1 MALFQYEGIGS
12 LRSLGNRF
20 TTQRAVYSYNQF
32 SLVNYEELDY
42 GSITDS
48 VLEAEDYGE
57 ITASIEQYYQIQD
70 FGTITLDT
78 ARVPMGKVG
87 VHLAATDSTM
97 RVSVGGVEFALYGR
111 AITEVFFNP
120 VDRVFDFQ
128 GQSVNRITSSWLGRG
143 VLPILEEEALDAV
156 IAVPPTS
163 ILHLSVSGKAQ
174 TEVIF
179 NQENRIFD
187 IVGEAKESRSYL
199 FDEEDAIDFE
209 SDDFGF
215 LNETVLR
222 SEDYGDV
229 NYIQTTTGHPFTIEP
244 DDLLNPSYQL
254 VSRFIS
260 FETGGTGI
268 SQSGGFNI
276 GPHIR
281 LSGPSTADA
290 PPFPYALDSNE
301 NDRYFE
307 FVVDTRNLDRVVYE
321 VIRGNNSNGGY
332 GGHATG
338 EELYLQYFD
347 NTSNTWQDLDNTGV
361 ILYSTLG
368 TRTVNLVESAKNYGQ
383 RFRFIQKDNNS
394 RWFKPFSGPAIWVE
408 DSTWGI
414 RNIEFQELEVGTGIS
429 VEDRGFLSPETT
441 TKIHGRMPFGGTAEE
456 RFIFANYEG
465 SYGNK
470 MPRLLGT
477 AIDYTIPKHIGEGLI
492 NIDGT
497 PRVQIRM
504 HYKADGGWDFYP
516 QRFRG
521 GSLFGF
527 SSTAD
532 AIAVLAEGA
541 GKLFTIKSTTT
552 FKAVRD
558 EVGKSEKDILV
569 QGGAFYEV
577 IFNQVDR
584 VFSFGN
590 IEINR
595 RAYAYNLSSV
605 VNIESIDYGYITET
619 VSLSEDYGDVGNHD
633 LVYPWETEDFGTLD
647 PRETKIPFGLGRLYS
662 TTGTPRVRNFVGN
675 QENTHLRIL
684 GTSKVYV
691 LPKFTSKGDLINI
704 RSSTTNRKANDWFGT
719 GNLPT
724 LSGAADAVAF
734 VPAKDDKALFN
745 FEGNARERI
754 GIGNY
759 DGSGTLFGFD
769 TNTISIIL
777 STINDGL
784 FSIHGEVAERT
795 IFREIGSGTL
805 GGFDGAAESFTFSY
819 SDESYFGTC
828 EGDDYGFI
836 NESVYN
842 VEESP
847 TLSGFLSTPISALAN
862 EVVSE
867 YGRIPNQIDY
877 GYVNQYYQYNHEDY
891 GNLYPDDCLEPQG
904 LQLDFVGRAT
914 EKFGKGNYTGSGS
927 IFSVVGSA
935 EASAFI
941 PAKDDSLFTFAGN
954 AAESTTP
961 ATEIGSGSLFGF
973 LTFEESTTF
982 VPALRIDNVDPLF
995 QIQGGLRLSST
1006 EDQES
1011 ELKFTA
1017 AWNGSGSLFK
1027 FSETDPARVRVFVG
1041 GGSLF
1046 VRDSGLRIEPESF
1059 TPWIPAGTGSI
1070 FSFVSFTESAAF
1082 TEETPQPLFAFSG
1095 SATDIQFSFAWETI
1109 ETTHL
1114 LVRGTPKIFVLPK
1127 HVGTG
1132 SFFVRS
1138 SGVRIEAESFT
1149 PFIPPG
1155 EGSLFGYTGAA
1166 EAVGANPPD
1175 DFTLF
1180 TITGEVDTP
1189 LLTFSEQKFVQARFL
1204 PDEAFATFQLRV
1216 TETGQ
1221 QPLDIEGKLDES
1233 FTPAPAVATGSLF
1246 GFSST
1251 TEASVFNPIDK
1262 TTLFT
1267 FEGNAAESETN
1278 VEIGSGS
1285 FFSFQS
1291 ATEVTAV
1298 AEEKQALFSFAGNL
1312 QESTSPAPHVTTGGL
1327 FGFSSTTEARVIDLP
1342 ARTTLFTVG
1351 GTAVERASIAEDG
1364 TPTPGLDVNGN
1375 LVERTTFA
1383 HAGSG
1388 GLFGFSSTTE
1398 ARVIVPRGLR
1408 NLFTVNGD
1416 AADSRTRPFIGSGTL
1431 SGFVGGAESTSNVE
1445 VKYTLFNVTGTPIV
1459 KFAGS
1464 NVAVGQIRVGLS
1476 NPGIPGDISRG
1487 ITVFRLR
1494 TFPQGPTV
1502 RFAGTKAE
1510 SFTPAP
1516 HIVEGLVN
1524 VNRGSEVTEDRYIEF
1539 REPHPTRIVVI

>member
-48 VLEAEDYGE
+48 ILEAEDYGE

-87 VHLAATDSTM
+87 VHLAAVDNTT

-199 FDEEDAIDFE
+199 FDEEDAIDFD

-229 NYIQTTTGHPFTIEP
+229 NYIQTITGHPFTIQPE
-244 DDLLNPSYQL
+244 DLEDESYQS
-254 VSRFIS
+254 VFFATSI
-260 FETGGTGI
+260 EQGGTGLGND
-268 SQSGGFNI
+268 GGFNI
-276 GPHIR
+276 GPHVAFR
-281 LSGPSTADA
+281 GFRPDY
-290 PPFPYALDSNE
+290 PPGNNNKRWVE
-301 NDRYFE
+301 FE
-307 FVVDTRNLDRVVYE
+307 ADTRHLDYATFE
-321 VIRGNNSNGGY
+321 VIRGNFTNGGERPD
-332 GGHATG
+332 GGEDLYFEYWNGTG
-338 EELYLQYFD
+338 WSIFGSISWANTNFD
-347 NTSNTWQDLDNTGV
+347 NLNTL
-361 ILYSTLG
+361 TLG
-368 TRTVNLVESAKNYGQ
+368 LPTAAKNWKQ
-383 RFRFIQKDNNS
+383 RFRIYQNQHT
-394 RWFKPFSGPAIWVE
+394 
-408 DSTWGI
+408 STTTSFDHWGV
-414 RNIEFQELEVGTGIS
+414 RNIQFFETTVGTGIS

-441 TKIHGRMPFGGTAEE
+441 TKIHGRMPFNGAAEE

-465 SYGNK
+465 SYGTK

-477 AIDYTIPKHIGEGLI
+477 AIDYTIPKHIGDGFI
-492 NIDGT
+492 NIDGS

-532 AIAVLAEGA
+532 ATAVLAEGA
-541 GKLFTIKSTTT
+541 GKLFTVKSTTT

-633 LVYPWETEDFGTLD
+633 LVYPWETEDYGTLD
-647 PRETKIPFGLGRLYS
+647 PRETRTPFGLGRLYS

-684 GTSKVYV
+684 GTGKVYV
-691 LPKFTSKGDLINI
+691 LPKFSSKGDLVKL
-704 RSSTTNRKANDWFGT
+704 RGDTTFARARDWVGT
-719 GNLPT
+719 GSLPT

-784 FSIHGEVAERT
+784 FSIHGEV
-795 IFREIGSGTL
+795 IDKVIYRETGSGTL
-805 GGFDGAAESFTFSY
+805 SGFTGAAESFTY
-819 SDESYFGTC
+819 HYNDESSFGAC
-828 EGDDYGFI
+828 DGDDYGFI

-847 TLSGFLSTPISALAN
+847 ELSGYLNDPISSLAGQ
-862 EVVSE
+862 VVSE
-867 YGRIPNQIDY
+867 FGRIPNQIDY

-904 LQLDFVGRAT
+904 LQLDFVGTAP
-914 EKFGKGNYTGSGS
+914 EAFAFGNYTGSGK
-927 IFSVVGSA
+927 IGSVSGAA
-935 EASAFI
+935 EAIGIRPETINLFAFRG
-941 PAKDDSLFTFAGN
+941 SS
-954 AAESTTP
+954 AESTTP
-961 ATEIGSGSLFGF
+961 ATEIGSGSLFSYV
-973 LTFEESTTF
+973 TFTENVAF
-982 VPALRIDNVDPLF
+982 VPAKADPLF
-995 QIQGGLRLSST
+995 AIDGGLRISAT

-1017 AWNGSGSLFK
+1017 AWEASGRLFGYTGSGEATGNEHTGTGSIFIRDSGVRIEPESFTPWIPAGRGSIFSFVSFTEAATFVPAKKKALFGFSGAATDIQFSFAWETIETKHLLVRGTPKIFVLPKHRGDGSLFIR
-1027 FSETDPARVRVFVG
+1027 S
-1041 GGSLF
+1041 
-1046 VRDSGLRIEPESF
+1046 SGVRIEPESF
-1059 TPWIPAGTGSI
+1059 TPWIPAGTGS
-1070 FSFVSFTESAAF
+1070 
-1082 TEETPQPLFAFSG
+1082 
-1095 SATDIQFSFAWETI
+1095 
-1109 ETTHL
+1109 
-1114 LVRGTPKIFVLPK
+1114 
-1127 HVGTG
+1127 
-1132 SFFVRS
+1132 
-1138 SGVRIEAESFT
+1138 
-1149 PFIPPG
+1149 
-1155 EGSLFGYTGAA
+1155 LFGYVGAA

-1180 TITGEVDTP
+1180 TITGKVDTP

-1204 PDEAFATFQLRV
+1204 PDEAFTTFQIRV
-1216 TETGQ
+1216 TETGL

-1251 TEASVFNPIDK
+1251 TEVSVFNPIDK
-1262 TTLFT
+1262 TTLFSVV
-1267 FEGNAAESETN
+1267 GNAAESETN

-1291 ATEVTAV
+1291 TTEVIAV

-1312 QESTSPAPHVTTGGL
+1312 QERTSPAPHVTTGGL

-1342 ARTTLFTVG
+1342 ARTTLFSVG
-1351 GTAVERASIAEDG
+1351 GSAVEKASVAEDG
-1364 TPTPGLDVNGN
+1364 TATPGLDINGN

-1408 NLFTVNGD
+1408 NIFTVNGEV
-1416 AADSRTRPFIGSGTL
+1416 ADSVTRPYIGSGTL
-1431 SGFVGGAESTSNVE
+1431 TGFVGGAESTSNTE
-1445 VKYTLFNVTGTPIV
+1445 VKYALFGVTGTPEV
-1459 KFAGS
+1459 RFAANNPTS
-1464 NVAVGQIRVGLS
+1464 GQVRVGLS

-1494 TFPQGPTV
+1494 TFPQGPVV
-1502 RFAGTKAE
+1502 RFSGTKAE

-1524 VNRGSEVTEDRYIEF
+1524 INRGREVTEDRYVEF
-1539 REPHPTRIVVI
+1539 KEPQPTRIVVI

>member
-12 LRSLGNRF
+12 LRSLGNRL

-32 SLVNYEELDY
+32 SIVNYEELDY
-42 GSITDS
+42 GSITDA

-78 ARVPMGKVG
+78 ARIPMGKVG

-128 GQSVNRITSSWLGRG
+128 GESVNRITSSWLGRG
-143 VLPILEEEALDAV
+143 ILPILEEEALDAV
-156 IAVPPTS
+156 VATPPTS

-179 NQENRIFD
+179 NQQDRIFD
-187 IVGEAKESRSYL
+187 FVGEADESRSYQY
-199 FDEEDAIDFE
+199 DQDDDIDFG
-209 SDDFGF
+209 SDDWGF
-215 LNETVLR
+215 LTEAVLR
-222 SEDYGDV
+222 SEDYGL
-229 NYIQTTTGHPFTIEP
+229 IT
-244 DDLLNPSYQL
+244 DLQD
-254 VSRFIS
+254 I
-260 FETGGTGI
+260 
-268 SQSGGFNI
+268 
-276 GPHIR
+276 
-281 LSGPSTADA
+281 
-290 PPFPYALDSNE
+290 PYWD
-301 NDRYFE
+301 
-307 FVVDTRNLDRVVYE
+307 
-321 VIRGNNSNGGY
+321 
-332 GGHATG
+332 
-338 EELYLQYFD
+338 
-347 NTSNTWQDLDNTGV
+347 
-361 ILYSTLG
+361 
-368 TRTVNLVESAKNYGQ
+368 
-383 RFRFIQKDNNS
+383 
-394 RWFKPFSGPAIWVE
+394 FS
-408 DSTWGI
+408 
-414 RNIEFQELEVGTGIS
+414 NIEDWGLITEN
-429 VEDRGFLSPETT
+429 TT
-441 TKIHGRMPFGGTAEE
+441 TKVYGRSRFSGSVEE

-477 AIDYTIPKHIGEGLI
+477 GIDYTIPKHIGEGFI

-516 QRFRG
+516 NRFRG

-527 SSTAD
+527 TASAD
-532 AIAVLAEGA
+532 ATAVLNEGS

-584 VFSFGN
+584 VFSFAN

-675 QENTHLRIL
+675 QEHTHLRIL

-704 RSSTTNRKANDWFGT
+704 RSTTTNRKANDWVGT
-719 GNLPT
+719 GSLPT

-754 GIGNY
+754 AIGNY
-759 DGSGTLFGFD
+759 DGSGSLFGFD
-769 TNTISIIL
+769 SSTISIIL

-784 FSIHGEVAERT
+784 FSIHGEGTERT
-795 IFREIGSGTL
+795 IFRETGSGNL
-805 GGFDGAAESFTFSY
+805 SGFDGSAESITY
-819 SDESYFGTC
+819 HYTDESSFGAC

-847 TLSGFLSTPISALAN
+847 ALSGFLSTPISALAN

-867 YGRIPNQIDY
+867 YGRTPNQIDY

-891 GNLYPDDCLEPQG
+891 GTLYPDDCLEPQG

-927 IFSVVGSA
+927 AFAFVGGLEEETNDFVGSGK
-935 EASAFI
+935 FI
-941 PAKDDSLFTFAGN
+941 LTGHAT
-954 AAESTTP
+954 ESTTP
-961 ATEIGSGSLFGF
+961 ATEIGEGSLFGF
-973 LTFEESTTF
+973 LTFEESATF
-982 VPALRIDNVDPLF
+982 VPALRIDNIDPLF

-1017 AWNGSGSLFK
+1017 AHRADGRLFGFDGSGEATGQEETGSGSIFI
-1027 FSETDPARVRVFVG
+1027 
-1041 GGSLF
+1041 
-1046 VRDSGLRIEPESF
+1046 RDSGLRISPESFTPWIPAGRGEIFTFVSFTESATFVPAKKKALFEFSGGFTDIKLSYGWQTGETVESPQLLVRGNADVYVLPKHLGSGAIFVRTSGVRIEPESF
-1059 TPWIPAGTGSI
+1059 TPWIPPGS
-1070 FSFVSFTESAAF
+1070 
-1082 TEETPQPLFAFSG
+1082 
-1095 SATDIQFSFAWETI
+1095 
-1109 ETTHL
+1109 
-1114 LVRGTPKIFVLPK
+1114 
-1127 HVGTG
+1127 
-1132 SFFVRS
+1132 
-1138 SGVRIEAESFT
+1138 
-1149 PFIPPG
+1149 
-1155 EGSLFGYTGAA
+1155 GSLFGYVGAA
-1166 EAVGANPPD
+1166 EATGSNPPD

-1189 LLTFSEQKFVQARFL
+1189 LLTFSEEKFIQARFL
-1204 PDEAFATFQLRV
+1204 SDEAYVTFQLRV

-1251 TEASVFNPIDK
+1251 TEARVINPPDQ

-1267 FEGNAAESETN
+1267 FVGNVAESETN

-1298 AEEKQALFSFAGNL
+1298 AEERQSLFTFAGNL
-1312 QESTSPAPHVTTGGL
+1312 QERVSPAPHVSTGGL

-1342 ARTTLFTVG
+1342 ARTTLFSVG
-1351 GTAVERASIAEDG
+1351 GTAVERASVAEDG
-1364 TPTPGLDVNGN
+1364 TATPGLDLNGN
-1375 LVERTTFA
+1375 LVERSTFA

-1398 ARVIVPRGLR
+1398 ARVIIPPGLR
-1408 NLFTVNGD
+1408 SIFTVNGEV
-1416 AADSRTRPFIGSGTL
+1416 ADSVTKPFIGSGTL
-1431 SGFVGGAESTSNVE
+1431 TGFVGGAESTSNTE
-1445 VKYTLFNVTGTPIV
+1445 VKYTLFSVIGTPEV
-1459 KFAGS
+1459 KFAANNPTS
-1464 NVAVGQIRVGLS
+1464 GQIRVGLS

-1494 TFPQGPTV
+1494 TFPQGPVV
-1502 RFAGTKAE
+1502 RFTGTKAE

-1516 HIVEGLVN
+1516 HIVEGIVN
-1524 VNRGSEVTEDRYIEF
+1524 INRGREVTEDRYIEF
-1539 REPHPTRIVVI
+1539 RKPHPTRIVVI